1 MSDSLWFT
9 VDNNIELQ
17 QGVLS
22 RLDIELGNV
31 LIRHFPDGESYVRV
45 ESDCRDRDII
55 IQCTLTEPDARI
67 LPLFFLADTA
77 RELGARSVGLVAPYL
92 AYMRQDKRFQVGESV
107 SSRLFAQYL
116 SARFD
121 WLLTVDPHLHRFH
134 TLEDLYGIPCRVI
147 HAAPALTSYIAQAI
161 PNALLIGPDSESEQ
175 WVSAIAKMG
184 DMPYQVLQKERRG
197 DRDVSVSIPETSRW
211 KHHTPVLI
219 DDMIST
225 GQTLIETIGH
235 LKSAGLNA
243 PICVSVHGLFSES
256 ADVRIMAAG
265 AARIVTTN
273 SIVHRT
279 NAIDLAPLIAEALP
293 TMLPVHRG
301 A

>member
-92 AYMRQDKRFQVGESV
+92 AYIRQDKRFQVGESI

>member
-1 MSDSLWFT
+1 M
-9 VDNNIELQ
+9 
-17 QGVLS
+17 
-22 RLDIELGNV
+22 
-31 LIRHFPDGESYVRV
+31 
-45 ESDCRDRDII
+45 
-55 IQCTLTEPDARI
+55 
-67 LPLFFLADTA
+67 
-77 RELGARSVGLVAPYL
+77 
-92 AYMRQDKRFQVGESV
+92 
-107 SSRLFAQYL
+107 
-116 SARFD
+116 
-121 WLLTVDPHLHRFH
+121 DPHLHRFH

>member
-92 AYMRQDKRFQVGESV
+92 AYMRQDKRFQVGESI

>member
-77 RELGARSVGLVAPYL
+77 RELGARSVGLIAPYL

-134 TLEDLYGIPCRVI
+134 ALEDLYGIPCRVI

>member
-92 AYMRQDKRFQVGESV
+92 AYMRQDKRFQVGESI

-161 PNALLIGPDSESEQ
+161 PNALLIRPDSESEQ

>member
-77 RELGARSVGLVAPYL
+77 RELGARSVGLIAPYL

-197 DRDVSVSIPETSRW
+197 DREVSVSIPETSRW